1 MAKIPD
7 QPQDIFVPLM
17 QDYLQAFGSDLL
29 SLMLFGSAAGGGYVK
44 GKSDINVLV
53 VLTPEG
59 MNRLDNA
66 LPLVKSWKKR
76 NVAVPLV
83 MTKAFMESSLDSYPI
98 EFLNMKNN
106 SVLIY
111 GENVLSQ
118 LAFEPQDLRLQ
129 IEREMKSKILLLR
142 EGYLESEGQ
151 ARPIRNLIGKS
162 LTAFVSIFNALLY
175 LKTGAAPHDKHK
187 TISEMNKIFGI
198 HTDVFAMCFD
208 IKQGA
213 DKLSSEEVISVFK
226 KYLSEAEKV
235 CHHVDGL

>member
-1 MAKIPD
+1 
-7 QPQDIFVPLM
+7 
-17 QDYLQAFGSDLL
+17 
-29 SLMLFGSAAGGGYVK
+29 
-44 GKSDINVLV
+44 
-53 VLTPEG
+53 
-59 MNRLDNA
+59 
-66 LPLVKSWKKR
+66 
-76 NVAVPLV
+76 
-83 MTKAFMESSLDSYPI
+83 
-98 EFLNMKNN
+98 
-106 SVLIY
+106 
-111 GENVLSQ
+111 
-118 LAFEPQDLRLQ
+118 
-129 IEREMKSKILLLR
+129 MKSKILLLR